1 MQASTATAFHS
12 GISTAYKQHYR
23 GMLCKNKSEKSI
35 FPLLCLTGELR
46 ERDGDTEIRHRGE
59 RQDTLI

>member
-1 MQASTATAFHS
+1 MQAATATAFL
-12 GISTAYKQHYR
+12 TAYKQHYR
-23 GMLCKNKSEKSI
+23 GMSYKNKSEKSI

-46 ERDGDTEIRHRGE
+46 ERDGDMERRHREE